1 VTGLARIV
9 EALLFAASS
18 PLKAEQIREVEP
30 AASDAEI
37 EAAFAEL
44 GRFYDETERGFHLA
58 HIGDGHQLLTRP
70 ALAPWVERF
79 LVGHRRQRLSRAAL
93 EVLAVIA
100 YRQPVTRGEIE
111 SVRGVDCGA
120 TLRTLLER
128 KLTMIKGR
136 ARAVGHPLLYA
147 TTDRFFEHFGIG
159 SLSELPKLEEF
170 AALVDREA
178 AREDLRRSG
187 MLPEP
192 VATVAVSGASEAE
205 PAVSEPADA
214 GDAVDAIYAED
225 AGSTG
230 SFADEDPLDS
240 SEISR
245 LAR

>member
-9 EALLFAASS
+9 EALLFAAST
-18 PLKAEQIREVEP
+18 PLKLDQVREVEP
-30 AASDAEI
+30 AATEAEI
-37 EAAFAEL
+37 EAAFEEL
-44 GRFYDETERGFHLA
+44 RRFYDESERGFQLA
-58 HIGDGHQLLTRP
+58 HFGGGYQILTRP

-128 KLTMIKGR
+128 KLVMIKGR

-159 SLSELPKLEEF
+159 SVSELPKLEEF

-187 MLPEP
+187 MLPEAAAP
-192 VATVAVSGASEAE
+192 TGAPAE
-205 PAVSEPADA
+205 SEPGSPVGDAADA
-214 GDAVDAIYAED
+214 LAADADAR
-225 AGSTG
+225 GMP
-230 SFADEDPLDS
+230 ADEDSEES
-240 SEISR
+240 SAISPS
-245 LAR
+245 AR